1 MGSWL
6 RICLTETE
14 DRTILTVTK
23 RIQAF
28 RGVGKV
34 TLIYLVP
41 DYECVRWLSSKKN
54 VTLCLAMTARPVLEP
69 KYWILRSCLQELTK
83 RASAVD

>member
-1 MGSWL
+1 MGGWL
-6 RICLTETE
+6 RICLTETK
-14 DRTILTVTK
+14 DRTVLTVTK

-41 DYECVRWLSSKKN
+41 DYKCVRWFSSKKN
-54 VTLCLAMTARPVLEP
+54 VTLCLAMIARPVLEP

>member
-6 RICLTETE
+6 RICLIETK
-14 DRTILTVTK
+14 DRMVLTVPK

-28 RGVGKV
+28 RGIGKV

-41 DYECVRWLSSKKN
+41 DYKCVRWLSSKKN
-54 VTLCLAMTARPVLEP
+54 VTLCLAMTARPVSEP